1 MRKTFFVSGAAAL
14 VASTVA
20 FADPFGAP
28 PDAKHA
34 WAVHDDYRPGVK
46 KIVADGV
53 KPPSDAIILF
63 DGSAESVAANWCDK
77 NGDPTKWTVDGNGD
91 LISVKGAGYIFTKR
105 KFASCQLHV
114 EWASPAVKDPNAKGQ
129 ARGNSGVFL
138 MGNYE
143 VQVLDSYETDPDKDP
158 NPNPNYCD
166 GQAGALYG
174 QKPPDVNPCRA
185 PTVFN
190 AYDIIFHAPVFN
202 ADGSVKLPADITVL
216 FNGVLVQDHWKFD
229 GPTGW
234 RSRATYARPR
244 SDTGLSFAEKMPLAF
259 QDHGNPV
266 HYRNVW
272 IREMSRPEENVTHG
286 NWYADEVKVM
296 EVRRTTADRLDAE
309 FDAKWSGEKVGR
321 RLVEAWRVVTYFAT
335 PARRERVAALESE
348 FIAAAKGVDKKDM
361 ADKLGVRHFDLS
373 QWYDHLRALNLV
385 GAENPVFRILHK
397 D

>member
-1 MRKTFFVSGAAAL
+1 MRKTLAVSGAVALAA
-14 VASTVA
+14 ATT

-46 KIVADGV
+46 KIVADGT

-63 DGSAESVAANWCDK
+63 DGTAESISANWCDAK
-77 NGDPTKWTVDGNGD
+77 GAATKWTVDGNGE

-105 KFASCQLHV
+105 KFSSCQLHV
-114 EWASPAVKDPNAKGQ
+114 EWAAPAVDDPNKKGQ

-138 MGNYE
+138 MSNYE

-158 NPNPNYCD
+158 NPNPNYPD

-174 QKPPDVNPCRA
+174 QKPPDVNPCRP

-190 AYDIIFHAPVFN
+190 TYDIIFHAPVFN
-202 ADGSVKLPADITVL
+202 ADGTVKLPADMTVF

-234 RSRATYARPR
+234 RNRARYDRARG
-244 SDTGLSFAEKMPLAF
+244 DTGLSVEEKMPLAF

-266 HYRNVW
+266 HFRNVW
-272 IREMSRPEENVTHG
+272 IREIQRPEVNTVHG
-286 NWYADEVKVM
+286 DNYASERDVLEL
-296 EVRRTTADRLDAE
+296 RRATADRLDAE
-309 FDAKWSGEKVGR
+309 FDAKWADEKVGR

-335 PARRERVAALESE
+335 PARLQRVAALESE
-348 FIAAAKGVDKKDM
+348 YVAAAKDVARKDM
-361 ADKLGVRHFDLS
+361 EQKLGVRHRDMEM
-373 QWYDHLRALNLV
+373 WYGHLRALNLV
-385 GAENPVFRILHK
+385 GEENPVLKILRRN
-397 D
+397 